1 MNEGPDV
8 PAAFRPAVVLPS
20 YQSAKHLPAVLDAAA
35 AWGLPLIVV
44 DDGSTD
50 DTTGVLDAWAAAHP
64 DAQLHRVTHP
74 TNRGKGEALRSGFA
88 EAARLGRTH
97 ALTMDTDGQ
106 HDPADA
112 AALLAAAEAA
122 LGTLVLGHRSTN
134 DPNYPAGSRLGR
146 SLSNLAILMS
156 CGLRV
161 GDSQCGY
168 RVVPLGL
175 IDAVRCRAGRYGY
188 EAELLVRAG
197 WAGVALV
204 QVPVRTIYP
213 PRGRHVS
220 HFRPLRDTLH
230 GLTLHL
236 RLLTRAMLPLP
247 HPQCPPPE
255 LGRGVGRRSGTP
267 WWQRVLR
274 WVDPRELVRAAR
286 RDRVGQMS
294 VAAGLALGVFVA
306 NLPLYPVQTLVAL
319 YVARRLHLHPVSTV
333 VGSQAAFPPLG
344 LMLIFAAVYLG
355 RLVLTGAPP
364 AWSDFAGLGS
374 LGFAELRQLLHGY
387 FLAWWIGGVAIGA
400 AMGLI
405 AFGVAL
411 LLLRFVPID
420 DEPTAAAMAR

>member
-1 MNEGPDV
+1 MNDDAE
-8 PAAFRPAVVLPS
+8 ASANFRPAVVLPS
-20 YQSAKHLPAVLDAAA
+20 YQSGKHLPGVLGAAA
-35 AWGLPLIVV
+35 GWGLPLIVV

-50 DTTGVLDAWAAAHP
+50 DTPEVLDAWAAVHP
-64 DAQLHRVTHP
+64 EAELHRVTHP

-88 EAARLGRTH
+88 EATRLGRTH

-112 AALLAAAEAA
+112 AALLAAAAA
-122 LGTLVLGHRSTN
+122 APGTLVLGHRTTD

-146 SLSNLAILMS
+146 SLSNLAILMA
-156 CGLRV
+156 CGLRA

-175 IDAVRCRAGRYGY
+175 IEAVRCRAGRYGY

-197 WAGVALV
+197 WAGVELT
-204 QVPVRTIYP
+204 QVSVRTIYP
-213 PRGRHVS
+213 PRGQHVS

-236 RLLTRAMLPLP
+236 RLLNRAMLPLP
-247 HPQCPPPE
+247 HPRWPPPE
-255 LGRGVGRRSGTP
+255 SGRGAAASRREP
-267 WWQRVLR
+267 WWERVLR

-294 VAAGLALGVFVA
+294 VAVGLGLGVFVA
-306 NLPLYPVQTLVAL
+306 NLPLYPVQTLIAL

-333 VGSQAAFPPLG
+333 VGSQAAFPPFG

-355 RLVLTGAPP
+355 RLTLTGAPP

-374 LGFAELRQLLHGY
+374 LGFAELRRLLHGY
-387 FLAWWIGGVAIGA
+387 FLAWWIGGVVIGA

-411 LLLRFVPID
+411 LLLRFVPVD
-420 DEPTAAAMAR
+420 DELTTPATSP